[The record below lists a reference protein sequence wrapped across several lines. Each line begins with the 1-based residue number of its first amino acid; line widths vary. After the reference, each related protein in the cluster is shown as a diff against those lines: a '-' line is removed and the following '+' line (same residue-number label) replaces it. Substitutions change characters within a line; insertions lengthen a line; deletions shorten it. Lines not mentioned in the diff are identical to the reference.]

1 MWHENDRDD
10 VIGPIIVGWCQLAY
24 GRVFLTV
31 ALSYVPEMWSL
42 RFY

>member
-1 MWHENDRDD
+1 MLHENDSDD
-10 VIGPIIVGWCQLAY
+10 VMGPIIVGWCLVAY
-24 GRVFLTV
+24 LRVFSTV